1 MTGSVA
7 VDEALLA
14 LKLAFLVL
22 LYLFIWRIVRSAAR
36 DLRAP
41 QAHAHGHAQE
51 SVILSP
57 AEIAAL
63 ERERGRPP
71 RLVVLESPA
80 LTPGREIVVDSA
92 PVALGRAA
100 GNDVRLDGDEFA
112 SSQHA
117 RFEPREDGLWVVD
130 TGSTNGT
137 FVNGARVTESR
148 RLRRGD
154 VVRIGGTDLRVEL

>member
-7 VDEALLA
+7 VDEALLV

-22 LYLFIWRIVRSAAR
+22 LYLFIWRIVSVAGRE
-36 DLRAP
+36 LRVP
-41 QAHAHGHAQE
+41 QAHAQE

-63 ERERGRPP
+63 QRERGRPP

-80 LTPGREIVVDSA
+80 LAEGREIVVDVA
-92 PVALGRAA
+92 PVTLGRGA
-100 GNDVRLDGDEFA
+100 GNDVRLEADEFA
-112 SSQHA
+112 STRHA
-117 RFEPREDGLWVVD
+117 QFEARPDGLWVAD

-137 FVNGARVTESR
+137 FVNGARVTEPR

-154 VVRIGGTDLRVEL
+154 VVRVGGTDLRVEL